1 MLSLR
6 QIAERQNVSYE
17 AIRKQVVRYEEELK
31 GHISVKNRTQYLD
44 DWAVE
49 FLQNR
54 RRESPIIIVGQ
65 EKEEEMKNLK
75 DQVETLRTQLLEV
88 QKELLKSREEHL
100 KAQDR
105 IIELQEESRTTL
117 EARIKYTALL
127 EDNKAKE
134 AKLTEAKSQIEF
146 LQTTID
152 GVRKD
157 WMEDQKT
164 IEDLQKEHAE
174 DQEQIEGLWKDRK
187 EDQEALEK
195 VQDLRDEDQR
205 TIEDLRKTVED
216 LQRERDEAQ
225 TEAQS
230 FKRSLFGFYRKR

>member
-6 QIAERQNVSYE
+6 QFAERQNVSYE
-17 AIRKQVVRYEEELK
+17 AIRKQVVRYEKELK

-44 DWAVE
+44 DWAVK
-49 FLQNR
+49 FLQER
-54 RRESPIIIVGQ
+54 RRENPVVIVGQ
-65 EKEEEMKNLK
+65 EKEEELKNLK

-105 IIELQEESRTTL
+105 IIELQD
-117 EARIKYTALL
+117 EAKKTIEDRAKYTALL
-127 EDNKAKE
+127 EENKAKE
-134 AKLTEAKSQIEF
+134 SELTVAKSQIEF

-164 IEDLQKEHAE
+164 IEDLQKLRET
-174 DQEQIEGLWKDRK
+174 DQK
-187 EDQEALEK
+187 
-195 VQDLRDEDQR
+195 
-205 TIEDLRKTVED
+205 TIEDLRK
-216 LQRERDEAQ
+216 ERDDAQ

-230 FKRSLFGFYRKR
+230 FKRSIFGFYRKR